1 MNCSLLQHM
10 MAQSTL
16 VLLAAL
22 LITTL
27 YCCSAENVYC
37 VTPTNTS
44 CSSCPQ
50 NSTHCATLS
59 EYAQEAELYLPGTSL
74 GIVPVAIL
82 LQSMHYAE
90 LVSCSFHDN
99 LGTAVVVNNT
109 NITLA
114 GNAKFAHTR
123 SCIVTLQEVL
133 EELSWLSIAS

>member
-1 MNCSLLQHM
+1 
-10 MAQSTL
+10 MAM
-16 VLLAAL
+16 
-22 LITTL
+22 
-27 YCCSAENVYC
+27 
-37 VTPTNTS
+37 
-44 CSSCPQ
+44 
-50 NSTHCATLS
+50 
-59 EYAQEAELYLPGTSL
+59 
-74 GIVPVAIL
+74 L

-114 GNAKFAHTR
+114 GNTKFAHTR